1 MTRRLALRLASEAIK
16 VGRAHGYTLEKVYKM
31 DPMRVMAAGEGDAVA
46 LAECE
51 KVLLDNVKFRND
63 EQRPSMG
70 QDIQKGRRTEI
81 DFINGLVL
89 AKANELGIPVP
100 ANVGII
106 AAVKRVERGEV
117 KPSAENVAGI

>member
-1 MTRRLALRLASEAIK
+1 
-16 VGRAHGYTLEKVYKM
+16 
-31 DPMRVMAAGEGDAVA
+31 
-46 LAECE
+46 
-51 KVLLDNVKFRND
+51 VLLDNVKFRND

-81 DFINGLVL
+81 DYINGLVV

-100 ANVGII
+100 ANVGIV